1 MWLIFKNLQD
11 TQNIEMS
18 KNGVVYYD
26 IDEKSKQYFEINK
39 STGKISLKTKLDKYY
54 GTNFKVSFILKWK
67 NNSIQSQV

>member
-39 STGKISLKTKLDKYY
+39 STGKITLKTKLDNYY
-54 GTNFKVSFILKWK
+54 GNYFKVSFFVK
-67 NNSIQSQV
+67 